1 MPDTIIVV
9 PCYNESDRF
18 AADCFV
24 AFAAE
29 QAAVRFL
36 FVDDGSSDS
45 TPEVL
50 RKLESRDP
58 HRFALRELPRNRGK
72 AEAVRQGMLAALE
85 RDPTYAGY
93 WDADLA
99 TPLEAIPSFVELLD
113 ERPDLEMVF
122 GSRVKLLGR
131 MIERSALRH
140 YPGRVLATLSSFAL
154 GLGVYDTQCGAKLF
168 RASPEIG
175 ALFAEPFTANWMFD
189 VEVLA
194 RLIRAR
200 RGSGRGA
207 PEQVIHEF
215 ALQEWRDVVGSKVR
229 PWDFFRAIFE
239 IVRIRRRYLSGGG
252 LARPTR

>member
-9 PCYNESDRF
+9 PCYNEADRF
-18 AADCFV
+18 AADCFA

-29 QAAVRFL
+29 QTAVRFL

-154 GLGVYDTQCGAKLF
+154 GLAVYDTQCGAKLF

-189 VEVLA
+189 VELLA

-200 RGSGRGA
+200 RGSCSPA
-207 PEQVIHEF
+207 
-215 ALQEWRDVVGSKVR
+215 
-229 PWDFFRAIFE
+229 
-239 IVRIRRRYLSGGG
+239 
-252 LARPTR
+252 